1 MDEQPLIPDVPTEPK
16 RSQLLTILCI
26 LTFAGSGMN
35 AFSSLFIAAFYD
47 AFQLIAQ
54 EISEKLNLPGMEI
67 LLNATPVFFLITG
80 LLYVGSLTGAVIMW
94 RQRKAGFHVYT
105 IAQILLLIAPMYFL
119 NMPGPS
125 VIELIFSGLFIIL
138 YSTQLKQMH
147 H

>member
-80 LLYVGSLTGAVIMW
+80 LLYLGSITGAIIMW
-94 RQRKAGFHVYT
+94 RLRKAGFHVYT
-105 IAQILLLIAPMYFL
+105 VAQILLLIAPMYFL
-119 NMPGPS
+119 NLPMPS
-125 VIELIFSGLFIIL
+125 VIELLFSALFIIL